1 MVSQPACRRRLVEA
15 AMPEGPHLVDA
26 LRAPASAVRG
36 TLLPI
41 EAKGVVF
48 EAAGRRLIDGIDLRL
63 EGRAL
68 TVVLGANGA
77 GKSLLLRLLHGLIEP
92 SAGIIRFAGRPSDR
106 EIRKRQAM
114 VFQRPVLLRRSTL
127 ANIRY
132 VLRMRGEPRRRA
144 MEKALEAL
152 RRAGLGHLADRP
164 ARVLS
169 AGEQQRLALA
179 RALSVD
185 PEILFLDEPTANL
198 DPESTLA
205 IEARLRLARD
215 NGTKI
220 VFVTHDLGQA
230 RRLAQYLVF
239 VHRGR
244 VAEAGAAETF
254 FRRPATHCARA
265 YLDGRIVL

>member
-1 MVSQPACRRRLVEA
+1 
-15 AMPEGPHLVDA
+15 MPDSAHLVDA
-26 LRAPASAVRG
+26 RWTPDAAGRG
-36 TLLPI
+36 SLLPI
-41 EAKGVVF
+41 EANDVQF
-48 EAAGRRLIDGIDLRL
+48 EAAGRRLIHGICLRL
-63 EGRAL
+63 EDRAL
-68 TVVLGANGA
+68 TVVLGPNGA
-77 GKSLLLRLLHGLIEP
+77 GKSLMLRLLHGLIAP
-92 SAGIIRFAGRPSDR
+92 SAGTIRFGGRPSDR

-114 VFQRPVLLRRSTL
+114 VFQRPVLLRRSAL

-132 VLRMRGEPRRRA
+132 ALRVRGETHRRA
-144 MEKALEAL
+144 GEKAFEAL
-152 RRAGLGHLADRP
+152 RSAGLGHLAERH

-179 RALSVD
+179 RALSLD

-220 VFVTHDLGQA
+220 VLVTHDLGQA
-230 RRLAQYLVF
+230 RRLAEHLVF

-244 VAEAGAAETF
+244 VAEAGSAKMF
-254 FRRPATHCARA
+254 FSQPATDYARA

>member
-1 MVSQPACRRRLVEA
+1 M
-15 AMPEGPHLVDA
+15 
-26 LRAPASAVRG
+26 
-36 TLLPI
+36 LPI
-41 EAKGVVF
+41 EANGVVF
-48 EAAGRRLIDGIDLRL
+48 EAAGRRLIDGLDLRL
-63 EGRAL
+63 EDRAL
-68 TVVLGANGA
+68 TVVLGPNGA

-92 SAGIIRFAGRPSDR
+92 SAGTIRFAGRTSDR

-114 VFQRPVLLRRSTL
+114 VFQRPVLLRRSAL

-132 VLRMRGEPRRRA
+132 ALRMRGEPRRRA
-144 MEKALEAL
+144 AEKALEAL
-152 RRAGLGHLADRP
+152 RRAGLGHLAERP

-179 RALSVD
+179 RALSLD

-205 IEARLRLARD
+205 IEARLRLAWD

-220 VFVTHDLGQA
+220 VLVTHDLGQA
-230 RRLAQYLVF
+230 RRLAEHLVF

-244 VAEAGAAETF
+244 IAEAGSAKMF
-254 FRRPATHCARA
+254 FSRPATACARA

>member
-1 MVSQPACRRRLVEA
+1 M
-15 AMPEGPHLVDA
+15 
-26 LRAPASAVRG
+26 
-36 TLLPI
+36 LPI
-41 EAKGVVF
+41 EANGVVF
-48 EAAGRRLIDGIDLRL
+48 EAAGRRLIDGLDLRL
-63 EGRAL
+63 EDRAL
-68 TVVLGANGA
+68 TVVLGPNGA

-92 SAGIIRFAGRPSDR
+92 SAGTIRFAGRTSDR

-114 VFQRPVLLRRSTL
+114 VFQRPVLLRRSAL

-132 VLRMRGEPRRRA
+132 VLRIRGMSRSRA
-144 MEKALEAL
+144 GEKALEEL
-152 RRAGLGHLADRP
+152 HRAGLGHLAERP

-169 AGEQQRLALA
+169 GGEQQRLTLA
-179 RALSVD
+179 RALSLD

-220 VFVTHDLGQA
+220 VLVTHDLGQA
-230 RRLAQYLVF
+230 RRLAEHLVF

-244 VAEAGAAETF
+244 IAEAGSAKMF
-254 FRRPATHCARA
+254 FSRPATDCAQA
-265 YLDGRIVL
+265 YLEGRIVL

>member
-1 MVSQPACRRRLVEA
+1 
-15 AMPEGPHLVDA
+15 MPDSAHQVDA
-26 LRAPASAVRG
+26 RSPSASAGRDS
-36 TLLPI
+36 LLPI
-41 EAKGVVF
+41 EANGVQF
-48 EAAGRRLIDGIDLRL
+48 EAAGRHLIDGVDLRL
-63 EGRAL
+63 EDLAL
-68 TVVLGANGA
+68 TVVLGPNGA
-77 GKSLLLRLLHGLIEP
+77 GKSLMLRLLHGLIAP
-92 SAGIIRFAGRPSDR
+92 SAGTIRFGGRPSDR

-114 VFQRPVLLRRSTL
+114 VFQRPVLLRRSAL

-132 VLRMRGEPRRRA
+132 ALRMRGEPRRRA
-144 MEKALEAL
+144 AEKALEAL
-152 RRAGLGHLADRP
+152 RRAGLGHLAERP

-179 RALSVD
+179 RALSLD

-220 VFVTHDLGQA
+220 VLVTHDLGQA
-230 RRLAQYLVF
+230 RRLAEHLVF

-244 VAEAGAAETF
+244 IAEAGAAETF
-254 FRRPATHCARA
+254 FRRPVTDCARA

>member
-1 MVSQPACRRRLVEA
+1 
-15 AMPEGPHLVDA
+15 MPDSAHLVDA
-26 LRAPASAVRG
+26 RYSPDSAGRRS
-36 TLLPI
+36 LLPI
-41 EAKGVVF
+41 EANGVQF
-48 EAAGRRLIDGIDLRL
+48 EAAGRRLIEGIDLRL
-63 EGRAL
+63 EDRAL
-68 TVVLGANGA
+68 TVVLGPNGA
-77 GKSLLLRLLHGLIEP
+77 GKSLMLRLLHGLIAP
-92 SAGIIRFAGRPSDR
+92 SAGTIHFAGRPSDR

-114 VFQRPVLLRRSTL
+114 VFQRPVLLRRSAL

-132 VLRMRGEPRRRA
+132 ALQVRGETRRRA
-144 MEKALEAL
+144 GEKAFEAL
-152 RRAGLGHLADRP
+152 RSAGLGHLAERH

-179 RALSVD
+179 RALSLD

-220 VFVTHDLGQA
+220 VLVTHDLGQA
-230 RRLAQYLVF
+230 RRLAEHLVF
-239 VHRGR
+239 LHRGR
-244 VAEAGAAETF
+244 VAEAGSAKMF
-254 FRRPATHCARA
+254 FSRPATAYARA